1 MAWQVGDQIAIRA
14 VIMRGGT
21 SKAVF
26 IKENDL
32 PKDPEL
38 RDKVILAIYGSP
50 DPRQIDGLGGA
61 DSLTSK
67 LAIIGPPSRPD
78 ADVDYTFGQVSITDP
93 KIDYSGNCGNISSAV
108 GPYAIEEGFVRAKEP
123 VTAVRIHNTNTKKI
137 IEAEVPVAGGRPVTE
152 GDFRI
157 DGVPGTGAR
166 IVLNFLD
173 SGGAVTGK
181 VLPTGNVVD
190 IIELGDGYSVEGSI
204 VDAANPFVF
213 VRASGLG
220 LKGAETPEE
229 INSRKDLLRRLEEI
243 RSAVAEMIGLV
254 EDRKMAT
261 KNSPAVPKIA
271 LVAKSQEYVTP
282 EGRRIG
288 GDEVHFVAR
297 MMSMQKAHKAYAV
310 TGAIC
315 AAAAASITGT
325 VVNEAAS
332 AGCGPIVRLGHPSG
346 VIELEI
352 AVEGQPPD
360 IVLPKAA
367 IARTARRLME
377 GCAFV
382 GMSKTAATY

>member
-1 MAWQVGDQIAIRA
+1 MAWQIGDQIAIRA

-32 PKDPEL
+32 PKDPQL
-38 RDKVILAIYGSP
+38 RDRVILAVYGSP

-61 DSLTSK
+61 DALTSK

-108 GPYAIEEGFVRAKEP
+108 GPYAIEEGFVRTKEP
-123 VTAVRIHNTNTKKI
+123 VTVVRIHNTNTKKI
-137 IEAEVPVAGGRPVTE
+137 IEAEVPVANGRPVTE

-190 IIELGDGYSVEGSI
+190 VIRLEDGSTIEGSI

-213 VRASGLG
+213 VRATDLG
-220 LKGAETPEE
+220 LRGNETPEE
-229 INSRKDLLRRLEEI
+229 INSRKDLLGRIEEI

-254 EDRKMAT
+254 EDRKLAT

-271 LVAKSQEYVTP
+271 IVAKSQEYVTP
-282 EGRRIG
+282 DGRKVG
-288 GDEVHFVAR
+288 ADEIHFVAR
-297 MMSMQKAHKAYAV
+297 MMSMQKTHKAYAV

-325 VVNEAAS
+325 VVNEVAS
-332 AGCGPIVRLGHPSG
+332 AVCSPVIRLGHPSG

-352 AVEGQPPD
+352 SVEGEPPD
-360 IVLPKAA
+360 IMLPKAA
-367 IARTARRLME
+367 ITRTARRLME
-377 GCAFV
+377 GYAFV
-382 GMSKTAATY
+382 KASIVV